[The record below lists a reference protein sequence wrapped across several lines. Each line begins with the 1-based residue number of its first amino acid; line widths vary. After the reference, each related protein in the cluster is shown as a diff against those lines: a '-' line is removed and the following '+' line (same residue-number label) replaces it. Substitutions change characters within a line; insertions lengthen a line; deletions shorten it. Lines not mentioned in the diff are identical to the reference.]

1 MQHSTKREEIPFVEI
16 TDKEIELEKML
27 NGMKASGMS
36 GSLYSTAELQD
47 MKGGV
52 RDEDDE
58 DEVSRT
64 SINEN
69 GDTVIRF

>member
-1 MQHSTKREEIPFVEI
+1 MI
-16 TDKEIELEKML
+16 TEKEIELEKML

-36 GSLYSTAELQD
+36 GSLYSTSELQD
-47 MKGGV
+47 MKKGAV
-52 RDEDDE
+52 DEDDE
-58 DEVSRT
+58 DAVSRT

>member
-1 MQHSTKREEIPFVEI
+1 
-16 TDKEIELEKML
+16 ML

-36 GSLYSTAELQD
+36 GSLYSTSELQD

-58 DEVSRT
+58 DEEDSFN
-64 SINEN
+64 SACNCKA
-69 GDTVIRF
+69 

>member
-1 MQHSTKREEIPFVEI
+1 
-16 TDKEIELEKML
+16 ML

-36 GSLYSTAELQD
+36 GSLYSTSELQD

-64 SINEN
+64 TVNEN